1 MAALPDLPPSDAQP
15 PVTGRRGSARLRLA
29 IPARFVSVYSTQ
41 DCLLLDVSRT
51 GARLALGVPLAVG
64 QSGFI
69 ALGRFEVFGTIIR
82 LERESGGGVNAM
94 VFDDPLPKA
103 DVLEIRRFAEQFETR
118 EQASVIEAA
127 RRWVTGRL

>member
-1 MAALPDLPPSDAQP
+1 MVYQPDLPQSDTP
-15 PVTGRRGSARLRLA
+15 TPGVGRRGSARLRLA
-29 IPARFVSVYSTQ
+29 VPARFVSVYSTQ
-41 DCLLLDVSRT
+41 DCLLLDISRT
-51 GARLALGVPLAVG
+51 GARLALGVPLAIN

-69 ALGRFEVFGTIIR
+69 ALGRFEVFGTIVR

-103 DVLEIRRFAEQFETR
+103 DVLEIRRFAEQFEKR
-118 EQASVIEAA
+118 EQASVIEEA